1 MTTKLQYWIGLLCIG
16 GILIAQ
22 TACDPLGT
30 RGSGDLV
37 TETRNVTGFHAIEA
51 SIPGKMEV
59 LVDSVYK
66 VEVTCEEN
74 IIDYLDTKVVNG
86 VLEINFDRNVYD
98 VDKLKITV
106 SAPSWDAFELSGS
119 ANIDVQHA
127 IDGSNLDLEIS
138 GSGDI
143 DLFKADFDKFNI
155 NISGSG
161 NVALNG
167 SGTDMECTVSGS
179 GELEALDCPVKTA
192 DINVSGSGDV
202 RLDVSTTLKVN
213 ISGSGTVE
221 YKGDAEVT
229 KNISGSGKVR
239 KI

>member
-37 TETRNVTGFHAIEA
+37 TETRNETGFHAIKA

-119 ANIDVQHA
+119 ANIDVQNA
-127 IDGSNLDLEIS
+127 INGSNLDLEIS

-143 DLFKADFDKFNI
+143 DLFKAEFDKFNI

-229 KNISGSGKVR
+229 KNISGSGRVR